1 MENGW
6 FGLVGRWLQRGMTLR
21 MHLTHARLYADSSV
35 TGNVNERA
43 FSYWPSYTTVTS
55 TARLAYLNWLA
66 EREV

>member
-6 FGLVGRWLQRGMTLR
+6 IWLAGRWLHRGMRLR
-21 MHLTHARLYADSSV
+21 MHLTHAHLYADSFI

-43 FSYWPSYTTVTS
+43 FSDWPSYTTVTS

-66 EREV
+66 EREA